1 MEVGVGRAGLS
12 GTEGGQSRGRNRGR
26 GGKRNRMETRVVILG
41 RVESS
46 GIMKPSI
53 LVGHSLTVSF
63 SLSGF

>member
-1 MEVGVGRAGLS
+1 
-12 GTEGGQSRGRNRGR
+12 
-26 GGKRNRMETRVVILG
+26 METRVVILG

-46 GIMKPSI
+46 GIGKPWR